1 MTLRKGGRKTDE
13 GQRKVLGEKR
23 AVGVGRSAWREIR
36 RVDVSWAAGDAL
48 CETRENWHGKDEV
61 RGVRV
66 GEEVMSVWGRVDGG
80 GGAGEQI
87 WGGPAS

>member
-36 RVDVSWAAGDAL
+36 RVDVSWAAGDEIGRAS
-48 CETRENWHGKDEV
+48 CRE
-61 RGVRV
+61 RV
-66 GEEVMSVWGRVDGG
+66 
-80 GGAGEQI
+80 
-87 WGGPAS
+87 